1 MLSLSVIFLMSG
13 KEVKGTSNQTTSSP
27 GFKIADIQ

>member
-1 MLSLSVIFLMSG
+1 MSG